1 MSENLSQL
9 YMLNLIITVAMFFVL
24 IFRAWVEHRNYRIMW
39 REVEW
44 RKNCEVA
51 VRILKTEKDSFKKV
65 EGGEELY
72 RVLSEIFQTVDN

>member
-1 MSENLSQL
+1 
-9 YMLNLIITVAMFFVL
+9 MLNLIVTVAMFFVL

-39 REVEW
+39 NEVEW

-51 VRILKTEKDSFKKV
+51 ARILKVEKDSFRKV

-72 RVLSEIFQTVDN
+72 RVLSEIFRIVES

>member
-1 MSENLSQL
+1 MSESLSQL
-9 YMLNLIITVAMFFVL
+9 YMLNLIVTVAMCFVL

-44 RKNCEVA
+44 RKSCEVA
-51 VRILKTEKDSFKKV
+51 ERILKAEKESFRKM

-72 RVLSEIFQTVDN
+72 RVLSELFQKVEG

>member
-72 RVLSEIFQTVDN
+72 RVLSEIFQTVEN